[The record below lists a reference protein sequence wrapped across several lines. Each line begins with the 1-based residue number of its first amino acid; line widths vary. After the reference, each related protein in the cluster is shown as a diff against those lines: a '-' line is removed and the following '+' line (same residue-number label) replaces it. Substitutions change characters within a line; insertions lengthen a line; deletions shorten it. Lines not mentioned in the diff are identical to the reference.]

1 MNASSLTGLRLL
13 TTGQQLKCFLHDS
26 AAMHYNPNCC
36 GCATLRA
43 QQHQFSF
50 SQPSVFLLLPAV
62 EYSFYLWEHADFG
75 GATYVELVIAALQV
89 NFR

>member
-1 MNASSLTGLRLL
+1 MLLASSQVLPARFTRDALE
-13 TTGQQLKCFLHDS
+13 
-26 AAMHYNPNCC
+26 PNCC
-36 GCATLRA
+36 GCATLRV

-62 EYSFYLWEHADFG
+62 EYSFYLWEHADFD